1 MSSTHDSPP
10 SSRPSLSDP
19 PQQDATGLFDLHLKF
34 LTDSYLNF
42 FQERKRIEEAYVD
55 ALLRLHRKVKTVDI
69 ILDDPIRGDLKAD
82 TRVAFLSTLASDVII
97 PLMSLRETQDRIRK
111 RIKEDLKDAVGAHSD
126 YAENVLPRL
135 KRNYLKRCQDVEDYK
150 AAAAAVPVPLMSP
163 TISNESH
170 GSHHVSK
177 PITSIAARPVVTA
190 PQPLRPLDRRPSLGA
205 PATHARSPS
214 AGTGLQDQAQG
225 AVKKGLNQLMTLLDK
240 GGNMKDFAGRSDN
253 ALRSVRAKREAD
265 EANKEYRKGVHWLE
279 TLRLRRVKMLES
291 GYNSVESFVRESA
304 ETVKTVLRQYTD
316 NLIATATT
324 QNQIS
329 EHGRRS
335 IEKIS
340 SERDTVILGA
350 SIQRM
355 LAIAT
360 PPPVY
365 YYNYNVGECKDL
377 IFGVTLVDYAT
388 ARNLPEGEVPKIVRI
403 SIREIERRGLDAEG
417 IYRVSGRHAAVQDL
431 QHKIERNEAA
441 FGFNPAVDDVY
452 AIASLLKMYLRE
464 LPEPLFKF
472 SLHDR
477 IQHSEDLDE
486 HRKND
491 FQVLRG
497 KIRRLPPIHQAILK
511 MTVEHLAHVAAHH
524 ERNKMDAKNL
534 AIVFGAV
541 IFGEDEMP
549 KGGDLLSDTLAEDLI
564 ENAQILFQYNGSPQ
578 LPMTPLGETV
588 PPVSYGSSHTKVSK
602 MGPPLSPNR
611 NIQMPPPP
619 SPDSRNTRLAR
630 SPSLPPRPPPAL
642 HTVRPPPPD
651 DFTPQLPPHPPSSIH
666 PSLRAGPMSA
676 LPARQSLP
684 AQPRFAPPPDAQ
696 LYINLD
702 APPARRSLSRDSRST
717 PRTPVLESAPE
728 EPPMLRRE
736 GRATPRIT
744 PHLPPR
750 PLVADVAEVQVSL
763 ATGSSTAAELSDDLT
778 PHPSQAEEIPE
789 RRGEDDALTSA
800 SSVTTFASAESA
812 SSRGSA
818 STPASTI
825 QPESLTRPQGAV
837 PELSSVKIVDNAIP

>member
-1 MSSTHDSPP
+1 
-10 SSRPSLSDP
+10 
-19 PQQDATGLFDLHLKF
+19 
-34 LTDSYLNF
+34 
-42 FQERKRIEEAYVD
+42 
-55 ALLRLHRKVKTVDI
+55 
-69 ILDDPIRGDLKAD
+69 
-82 TRVAFLSTLASDVII
+82 
-97 PLMSLRETQDRIRK
+97 
-111 RIKEDLKDAVGAHSD
+111 
-126 YAENVLPRL
+126 
-135 KRNYLKRCQDVEDYK
+135 
-150 AAAAAVPVPLMSP
+150 
-163 TISNESH
+163 
-170 GSHHVSK
+170 
-177 PITSIAARPVVTA
+177 
-190 PQPLRPLDRRPSLGA
+190 
-205 PATHARSPS
+205 
-214 AGTGLQDQAQG
+214 
-225 AVKKGLNQLMTLLDK
+225 
-240 GGNMKDFAGRSDN
+240 
-253 ALRSVRAKREAD
+253 
-265 EANKEYRKGVHWLE
+265 
-279 TLRLRRVKMLES
+279 
-291 GYNSVESFVRESA
+291 FVRESA

-497 KIRRLPPIHQAILK
+497 KIRRLPPIHQATLK

-549 KGGDLLSDTLAEDLI
+549 KGGDLLSVQSWKARNIFDKPA
-564 ENAQILFQYNGSPQ
+564 F
-578 LPMTPLGETV
+578 

-619 SPDSRNTRLAR
+619 SPNSRNTRLAR

-684 AQPRFAPPPDAQ
+684 
-696 LYINLD
+696 
-702 APPARRSLSRDSRST
+702 
-717 PRTPVLESAPE
+717 
-728 EPPMLRRE
+728 
-736 GRATPRIT
+736 
-744 PHLPPR
+744 
-750 PLVADVAEVQVSL
+750 
-763 ATGSSTAAELSDDLT
+763 
-778 PHPSQAEEIPE
+778 
-789 RRGEDDALTSA
+789 
-800 SSVTTFASAESA
+800 
-812 SSRGSA
+812 
-818 STPASTI
+818 
-825 QPESLTRPQGAV
+825 
-837 PELSSVKIVDNAIP
+837 